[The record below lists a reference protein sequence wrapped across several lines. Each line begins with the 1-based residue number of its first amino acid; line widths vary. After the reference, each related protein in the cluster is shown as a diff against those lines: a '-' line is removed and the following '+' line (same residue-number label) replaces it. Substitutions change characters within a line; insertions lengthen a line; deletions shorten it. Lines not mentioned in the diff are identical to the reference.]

1 MTHYF
6 FTVMPL
12 FVVFFWLIL
21 FLLDI
26 KKNGVAKRFLTLF
39 LGVALVNY
47 LAHWFYFNN
56 NYSVYRLL
64 DSVWVFTSLRSEEH
78 TSELQSR
85 PHLVCRLL
93 LEKKKEQQNE

>member
-21 FLLDI
+21 FLLDFRR
-26 KKNGVAKRFLTLF
+26 NDTAKRFLTLF

-47 LAHWFYFNN
+47 LAHWFYFNH
-56 NYSVYRLL
+56 NYPVYRLL
-64 DSVWVFTSLRSEEH
+64 DSVWVFTSLAVYP
-78 TSELQSR
+78 LYYYY
-85 PHLVCRLL
+85 
-93 LEKKKEQQNE
+93 